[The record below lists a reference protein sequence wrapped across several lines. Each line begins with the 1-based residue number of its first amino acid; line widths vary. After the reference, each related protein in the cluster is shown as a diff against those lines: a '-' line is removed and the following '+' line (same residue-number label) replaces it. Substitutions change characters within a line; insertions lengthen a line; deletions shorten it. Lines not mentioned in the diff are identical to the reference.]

1 MLYDGAPDFPAP
13 SRLWELVSR
22 HQVSHLGVS
31 PTLIRSL
38 MQHGENFLLQCDL
51 SSLKAIGSTGEPWN
65 YEPWIWLFRHAG
77 KERIPIFNYSGGTEI
92 SGGILGNVLLRPITP
107 MTFNS
112 PLPGM
117 AANVFNEK
125 GEEVVN
131 EVGELVLTK
140 PWVGMTNG
148 FWKEPS
154 RYEKAYWSRWTDVW
168 VHGDWAK
175 RDENGYWTISGRSDD
190 VINTAGKRIGPAEIE
205 SVLVGH
211 PAVAEAGVIGVPDQ
225 LKGQAAVCF
234 VVLTQSE
241 KPSEKLKDDLLNL
254 ASDAIGK
261 AIKPKAVYFV
271 SGLPKTRN
279 AKVMRRLIRAA
290 YLNEPAGDLSTL
302 ENRQTYDEIA
312 GLSAQKNL

>member
-1 MLYDGAPDFPAP
+1 
-13 SRLWELVSR
+13 
-22 HQVSHLGVS
+22 
-31 PTLIRSL
+31 
-38 MQHGENFLLQCDL
+38 
-51 SSLKAIGSTGEPWN
+51 
-65 YEPWIWLFRHAG
+65 
-77 KERIPIFNYSGGTEI
+77 
-92 SGGILGNVLLRPITP
+92 
-107 MTFNS
+107 
-112 PLPGM
+112 
-117 AANVFNEK
+117 
-125 GEEVVN
+125 
-131 EVGELVLTK
+131 
-140 PWVGMTNG
+140 MTNG

-211 PAVAEAGVIGVPDQ
+211 PAVAEAGVIGVPDK

-254 ASDAIGK
+254 AADAIGK

-302 ENRQTYDEIA
+302 ENRETYDEIA